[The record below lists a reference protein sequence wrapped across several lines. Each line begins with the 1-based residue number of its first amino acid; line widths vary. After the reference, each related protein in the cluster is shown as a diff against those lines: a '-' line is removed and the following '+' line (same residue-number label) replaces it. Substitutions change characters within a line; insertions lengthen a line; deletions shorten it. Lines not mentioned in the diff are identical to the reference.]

1 MEDVDFSR
9 VLPNYLGNQV
19 YIEFGA
25 SEGNPVAPL
34 FIAGDSKSLQGHH
47 VVVSKHLDGFGLVP
61 GCQGIFRAVH
71 GNLYLNSSSIF
82 SHKVFIIKNICLIS
96 DTVLT
101 FVINQF
107 TFLLW
112 IFFAISYYNLVMR
125 EQKKMSQC

>member
-61 GCQGIFRAVH
+61 GCQGISGLSMAIYILILLAIF
-71 GNLYLNSSSIF
+71 LTKFLSSKIF
-82 SHKVFIIKNICLIS
+82 V
-96 DTVLT
+96 
-101 FVINQF
+101 
-107 TFLLW
+107 
-112 IFFAISYYNLVMR
+112 
-125 EQKKMSQC
+125 